1 MNTTTIQIDKDHP
14 VVSRLIELQAS
25 DSDRTFSR
33 DWLSVSE
40 TTWFRIKTNS
50 YKADDHSKALE
61 KLTSDLAKLLDHIAL
76 TSGKVQPILPLS
88 HISESRKAL
97 NIAFGEDR
105 NRLIITLADTGGG
118 KTTIVKSIC
127 RDFPGRVAPV
137 EATETWRHS
146 YLAGLHGIGAACGI
160 LDLPSNSRRAEQLL
174 LTELMARPR
183 IILIDEGNY
192 FGPACLNLVKAILN
206 NSSSVIG
213 IYALPVF
220 WNFITRSSLH
230 EARQLRNRTAAMLQ
244 FDSVKDSD
252 VRLALSKSVPGWD
265 SLNGSA
271 AAAATLVRKA
281 ANSFGLWNT
290 VFSAANFIADESN
303 GAPITLEMVER
314 AVTDISRLRR

>member
-1 MNTTTIQIDKDHP
+1 MQPAIQIDKEHP
-14 VVSRLIELQAS
+14 VVSRLIDLQSS
-25 DSDRTFSR
+25 DSDRTFAR

-40 TTWFRIKTNS
+40 TTWFRIKAGS
-50 YKADDHSKALE
+50 YKADDHSKALD
-61 KLTSDLAKLLDHIAL
+61 KLTSDLAKLLDHLAL
-76 TSGKVQPILPLS
+76 TSGSREAAILPLS
-88 HISESRKAL
+88 HITESRKAL

-137 EATETWRHS
+137 EATEPWRNS
-146 YLAGLHGIGAACGI
+146 YLAGLHGIGTACG
-160 LDLPSNSRRAEQLL
+160 LHELPNNSRRAEQLL
-174 LTELMARPR
+174 LSELKARPR

-206 NSSSVIG
+206 NSASVIG

-244 FDSVKDSD
+244 FDSVKDAD
-252 VRLALSKSVPGWD
+252 VRLALSKTIPGWKT
-265 SLNGSA
+265 LNGSA

-290 VFSAANFIADESN
+290 VFTAAAFITDEAAGN
-303 GAPITLEMVER
+303 PITLPMVET
-314 AVTDISRLRR
+314 AVADITKLRR